1 MSLGAFAR
9 YNINWFQLPAAKRFM
24 DKIKRD
30 VEMGHGDSLEIMKKH
45 AYMAKIYGLRFG
57 SVFYLSLSIGVFY
70 YTSVFIYERIVPTN
84 ETRLKTF
91 PITTE
96 YLILE
101 EKCRLLTFLHMNF
114 SMILFVT
121 IFVGTET
128 LSILYLE
135 HAISLSEIT
144 SYYVRETIF
153 RNSKYQS
160 DDRTRRDIAKAVIA
174 HNRGL
179 EYIQEFQ
186 DNNAFAYALLLVFA
200 VTSLAINLFRF
211 PRQLVRY
218 YSNNP
223 KVTVEHDVEDQQDIL
238 VQHLQLLHRHRRKLF
253 IAGENLGVVFYDDI
267 IHATVIL

>member
-9 YNINWFQLPAAKRFM
+9 YNINWFQLPSAKRFM

-30 VEMGHGDSLEIMKKH
+30 VEMGHGEALEIMKKH

-57 SVFYLSLSIGVFY
+57 SVFYLTLSIGVLY
-70 YTSVFIYERIVPTN
+70 YTSIFIYERIVPTN
-84 ETRLKTF
+84 ETRLRRL

-101 EKCRLLTFLHMNF
+101 EKCRLLTFLHMNV
-114 SMILFVT
+114 SSILFVT

-128 LSILYLE
+128 LTILYFE

-153 RNSKYQS
+153 RNSKYQC
-160 DDRTRRDIAKAVIA
+160 DDRTRRDIAKAVVA
-174 HNRGL
+174 HKRGL
-179 EYIQEFQ
+179 E
-186 DNNAFAYALLLVFA
+186 
-200 VTSLAINLFRF
+200 SF

-223 KVTVEHDVEDQQDIL
+223 KVTVEHDVEDQQEIL
-238 VQHLQLLHRHRRKLF
+238 VQHLQLLHWHGRKLF
-253 IAGENLGVVFYDDI
+253 IGIFVCN
-267 IHATVIL
+267 